1 MQLRDGVSCNSLISG
16 LAQSGY
22 SDRALELFE
31 KMQLD
36 CLKPDRVTV
45 ASLLIACA
53 SAGALHKEEQL
64 HSYAIKVGMSKGI
77 IIEGSLL
84 GLYML
89 RDGVSYN
96 SLISGLAQS
105 GYSDRAL
112 ELFEKLQL
120 DCLKPDCVT
129 IATSKAAVET
139 MVKVLA
145 KELKGT
151 DGGCGTPVV
160 RFLATDASVWVNG
173 HVIRVHGDYV

>member
-84 GLYML
+84 GLYM
-89 RDGVSYN
+89 V
-96 SLISGLAQS
+96 GLWTV
-105 GYSDRAL
+105 R
-112 ELFEKLQL
+112 
-120 DCLKPDCVT
+120 KP
-129 IATSKAAVET
+129 
-139 MVKVLA
+139 VLVYP
-145 KELKGT
+145 
-151 DGGCGTPVV
+151 D
-160 RFLATDASVWVNG
+160 
-173 HVIRVHGDYV
+173 I